1 MKKSF
6 FTLLF
11 VLFTVNFYSQESKS
25 IEDNNVYSS
34 AGIEVLPEF
43 PGGHKAFG
51 EYFSKNYKYPNVKGL
66 KGRVFVEFVI
76 EKDGSIGDIK
86 VLRDLGYGTGEE
98 AIRVLKESPLW
109 KPGMQEGKLIRVKY
123 ALPINVDII

>member
-11 VLFTVNFYSQESKS
+11 VLFTVNFYSQEKS
-25 IEDNNVYSS
+25 IEDNDVYSS

-43 PGGHKAFG
+43 PGGQKAFG